1 LLAAALFGLGL
12 LALLFA
18 LLLDDVQRFCSPLHL
33 LLRQF
38 LVVGVCR
45 FVFLLF
51 VGGGGRR
58 VCFLAV
64 RRRRRQIKQTHLLH
78 PPQFYTNVSN
88 KAHLLSLESGLMS
101 RVFMVRKP

>member
-1 LLAAALFGLGL
+1 MLAAALFGLGL
-12 LALLFA
+12 LALLFP

-51 VGGGGRR
+51 VGEFSHLYLFEGVGLIVDAASHMVHRT
-58 VCFLAV
+58 VSALAC
-64 RRRRRQIKQTHLLH
+64 KTHSKVKKLL
-78 PPQFYTNVSN
+78 P
-88 KAHLLSLESGLMS
+88 S
-101 RVFMVRKP
+101 RLITSKSFRDMI